1 MLRIPSPGQLC
12 NPTPR
17 LDSASRATGHRRR
30 ETQSDA
36 GTPGR
41 PRRRRPWGAEC
52 HGDDAL
58 SAGPVF
64 GRPQGPRLPRAAAG
78 PRSPHVAAVIVL
90 APYPSAPPP
99 QPPTPFPGPPDRGA
113 AEGSHAHART
123 HACAHVPPWPR
134 RTEGAEVSSRRCGHS
149 RSAVSR
155 RASAS
160 PAAAGRRASGRAG
173 RTAQLVPRRGPRIL
187 PPQLLGEGGGR
198 CLRRAASSPPPPRLP
213 LRRRPLPPPPLRLLL
228 LAVPAAVR
236 RARRWPVGRATWI
249 T

>member
-1 MLRIPSPGQLC
+1 MQGRRSRWGPETSVGNSATSHPHHKQEKMLRIPSPGQLC

-123 HACAHVPPWPR
+123 RA
-134 RTEGAEVSSRRCGHS
+134 RTSRRG
-149 RSAVSR
+149 RGEL
-155 RASAS
+155 RAQ
-160 PAAAGRRASGRAG
+160 R
-173 RTAQLVPRRGPRIL
+173 
-187 PPQLLGEGGGR
+187 
-198 CLRRAASSPPPPRLP
+198 
-213 LRRRPLPPPPLRLLL
+213 
-228 LAVPAAVR
+228 
-236 RARRWPVGRATWI
+236 
-249 T
+249 